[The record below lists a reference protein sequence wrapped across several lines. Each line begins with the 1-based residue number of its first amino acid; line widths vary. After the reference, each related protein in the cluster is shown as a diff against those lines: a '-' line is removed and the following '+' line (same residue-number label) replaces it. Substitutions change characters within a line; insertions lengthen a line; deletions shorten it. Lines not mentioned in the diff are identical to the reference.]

1 MVRRGEVWWVRL
13 DPTVGH
19 EIRKTRPC
27 MVVSPDQLNRHG
39 ISIIVPL
46 TSSDKRRFR
55 VATAV
60 AGKPGA
66 AAIDQVRAIDHTR
79 LARRIGD
86 ADLKVL
92 AAVLTTLRE
101 MFAD

>member
-1 MVRRGEVWWVRL
+1 
-13 DPTVGH
+13 
-19 EIRKTRPC
+19 
-27 MVVSPDQLNRHG
+27 MVVSLDQLNRHG

-60 AGKPGA
+60 A
-66 AAIDQVRAIDHTR
+66 
-79 LARRIGD
+79 D
-86 ADLKVL
+86 ADIKVL
-92 AAVLTTLRE
+92 DAVLTTLRE